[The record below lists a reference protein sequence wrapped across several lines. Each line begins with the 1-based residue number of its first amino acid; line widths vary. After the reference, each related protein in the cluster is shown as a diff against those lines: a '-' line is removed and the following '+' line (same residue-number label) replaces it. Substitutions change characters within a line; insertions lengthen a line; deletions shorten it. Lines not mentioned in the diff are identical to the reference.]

1 MEFLFVE
8 TDSEELPNEPL
19 PLEKANAFLHDL
31 NEYMIENKEKKDYP
45 FELIFEGDT
54 LYKST
59 IDLPIENDFS
69 LQLLIES
76 ELRKLNTKEATDFL
90 NWLQPF
96 FEERPAA
103 EKIKPQKQKTR
114 NPINLSG
121 FQRKAIFFVFIVV
134 LGVGA
139 FSLLSPSNGEKR
151 ISYSELISSKEYL
164 TAGRQYPKKHSEI
177 EQEIYN
183 SILEKRTAEKINQL
197 EKFNKKY
204 PTVFGKFDLAIF
216 SKEYDEAIGYFEDH
230 SSTFEKDKERMILVG
245 YSFLKEDQLDA
256 AKKVSESL
264 KSVELEK
271 KIYEYENLKQLI
283 AEKEKE
289 LEELEKG
296 GSKNREKAEK
306 VAAEKFDL
314 QEQLVNL

>member
-31 NEYMIENKEKKDYP
+31 NEYMIENKEKKEYP

-54 LYKST
+54 LYKSI
-59 IDLPIENDFS
+59 IDMPIENDFS

-76 ELRKLNTKEATDFL
+76 ELRKLNTKEAADFL
-90 NWLQPF
+90 TWLQPF
-96 FEERPAA
+96 FEERSAV
-103 EKIKPQKQKTR
+103 EKIKPKKQKTR
-114 NPINLSG
+114 YPINLSAL
-121 FQRKAIFFVFIVV
+121 QRKVIFFVLIVV
-134 LGVGA
+134 FGLGA
-139 FSLLSPSNGEKR
+139 FSLLSPSNGEKQ
-151 ISYSELISSKEYL
+151 ISYSELISNKEYL
-164 TAGRQYPKKHSEI
+164 TAGRQYPKKHEEI

-183 SILEKRTAEKINQL
+183 SILEKRTDDKINQL
-197 EKFNKKY
+197 EKFNNKY
-204 PTVFGKFDLAIF
+204 PTIFGNFDLAIF
-216 SKEYDEAIGYFEDH
+216 NKEYDEAIGCFEGD
-230 SSTFEKDKERMILVG
+230 SSKFERDKERMILVG
-245 YSFLKEDQLDA
+245 YSYLKEDQLDA

-283 AEKEKE
+283 DEKEKE
-289 LEELEKG
+289 LKELEKG
-296 GSKNREKAEK
+296 GSKNREKAET